1 MISDTNKEKI
11 KAVVLTPEEIEL
23 AIIEGKTK
31 KYFHEKH
38 KPYWDEQERQNIST
52 DYNDDNCIRFTT

>member
-11 KAVVLTPEEIEL
+11 KAVVLTEEEIEL

-31 KYFHEKH
+31 KYFHERN
-38 KPYWDEQERQNIST
+38 KPYWDRAEGNTGKHS
-52 DYNDDNCIRFTT
+52 DFDNQVEN